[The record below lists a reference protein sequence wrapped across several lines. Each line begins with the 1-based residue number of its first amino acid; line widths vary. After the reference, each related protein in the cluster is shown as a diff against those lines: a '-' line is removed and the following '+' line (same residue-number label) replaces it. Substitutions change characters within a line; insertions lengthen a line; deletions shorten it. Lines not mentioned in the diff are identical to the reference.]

1 MRFWWVLA
9 AGLVS
14 GTAWGETV
22 PSRILFVGNSYT
34 AFNGPDSLEVSVQ
47 RLLEEHTG
55 SPEAVLAK
63 HTVGGATLPLHLA
76 SAENGDLKAIL
87 AEGWDVV
94 VLQDQSQVPGF
105 PSTNTDWQASRDAA
119 VALAALAFESGAETR
134 LFLTWGRE
142 NGDPQNNQR
151 YPDYTTMQNHL
162 TEGYQAYA
170 EAIRDAGY
178 PVEVVEVGEVW
189 RSIHTALVDS
199 GVSPVEGDT
208 LFTRLYLND
217 GSHPAPHGTYLAA
230 TAFFT
235 ALTGESPVGLNWA
248 HDGISVEDKE
258 AIQRASEAFLPPEP
272 EDSNPEETAEPSQD
286 TDVSEPA
293 DTGCGCGFGRHPTRL
308 AWVPLLGLALLAGRS
323 RRSVVAQ
330 SR

>member
-14 GTAWGETV
+14 GMAWGGAV

-189 RSIHTALVDS
+189 RSIHTGLMES

-272 EDSNPEETAEPSQD
+272 EDSNPEETAEPSED
-286 TDVSEPA
+286 TDVSEPV
-293 DTGCGCGFGRHPTRL
+293 DTGCGCGSGRHPTRL
-308 AWVPLLGLALLAGRS
+308 TWVPLLGLALLAGRG